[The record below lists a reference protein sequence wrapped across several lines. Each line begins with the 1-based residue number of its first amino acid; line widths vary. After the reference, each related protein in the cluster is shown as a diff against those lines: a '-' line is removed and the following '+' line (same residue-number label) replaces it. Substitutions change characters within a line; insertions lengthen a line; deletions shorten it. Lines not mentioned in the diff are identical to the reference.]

1 MCGIGGIVY
10 LDRARCVNRDDLRRM
25 SGTMIHRGPD
35 DEGFFI
41 NQHVGLAMRRLT
53 VIDLVTGHQPIANED
68 GRIWIV
74 FNGEIYNFPELR
86 VEMEKK
92 GHRFSTNT
100 DTETIV
106 HLYEEHGIDCVKKL
120 NGMFAFAIWDHRN
133 QSLFLARD
141 RLGVKPL
148 YYFLDD
154 HCLVFGS
161 ELKAILADKNIPRRI
176 DLEALD
182 SFFTA
187 EYIPA
192 PLSIFQGVKKLPPGH
207 TLVLRDGK
215 ISINCYWDLQF
226 NTLQG
231 REEDLCEMLRAL
243 LNDAVRIRLISDV
256 PLGAFLSGGIDSS
269 AIVYYMSEIM
279 GCPVKTFSI
288 GFDDPSYNELPY
300 ARIVARQLNTEHHEL
315 TIQPDVVHL
324 AENLVRYLDEP
335 LADVSVFPTYLVSQL
350 ARQHVTVALSG
361 DGGDELFAGYEW
373 YVANK
378 LASYYHKFPAFL
390 KDGWIPRL
398 VDSIPPSTHKKG
410 VTNKLKR
417 FVEGSV
423 LPNSLQHFRWHIFA
437 TEESKKHLYSE
448 ELQRSVGQI
457 SAYGRFIDHLQSTE
471 RADPLWQQQVADI
484 KTYLADDILVKVDR
498 MSMANSLE
506 ARTPFLDYRLVEFAA
521 GLPSDLKLKGLQA
534 KYILKRC
541 MASKLPRA
549 VLNRKKEGF
558 SIPMKN
564 WLKQELRPL
573 MQDLLSTARMKNG
586 GFFNPSYVQK
596 LMTDHLKGVANHSH
610 QLWSLMMFEIWQDSY
625 LHNQ

>member
-10 LDRARCVNRDDLRRM
+10 RDRDRSVNQDDLQRM
-25 SGTMIHRGPD
+25 CGTMIHRGPD
-35 DEGFFI
+35 DEGFYV
-41 NQHVGLAMRRLT
+41 NQHVGLAMRRLNI
-53 VIDLVTGHQPIANED
+53 IDLVTGHQPISNED

-86 VEMEKK
+86 VELEKQ
-92 GHRFSTNT
+92 GHRFSTNS
-100 DTETIV
+100 DTEAIV
-106 HLYEEHGIDCVKKL
+106 HLYEEYGRDCVKKL
-120 NGMFAFAIWDHRN
+120 NGMFAFAIWDRRK

-161 ELKAILADKNIPRRI
+161 ELKAILAYNEIPRQI

-182 SFFTA
+182 SFLTA

-192 PLSIFQGVKKLPPGH
+192 PLSIFQGIKKLPPAH
-207 TLVLRDGK
+207 TLIMREGK
-215 ISINCYWDLQF
+215 VSIDRYWDLEF
-226 NTLQG
+226 NRSYG
-231 REEDLCEMLRAL
+231 CEEDLCETLGEL
-243 LNDAVRIRLISDV
+243 LKDAVRIRLISDV
-256 PLGAFLSGGIDSS
+256 PLGAFLSGGLDSS
-269 AIVYYMSEIM
+269 AIVCLMSEIT
-279 GCPVKTFSI
+279 GRPVKTFSI
-288 GFDDPSYNELPY
+288 GFDDPSYNELQY
-300 ARIVARQLNTEHHEL
+300 ARVVARQFNTEHHEL

-324 AENLVRYLDEP
+324 VQDLVRYLDEP
-335 LADVSVFPTYLVSQL
+335 LADVSIFPTYLVSQL

-373 YVANK
+373 YIANK
-378 LASYYHKFPAFL
+378 IASYYRKVPAFL

-398 VDSIPPSTHKKG
+398 VDCIPPSSHKKG
-410 VTNKLKR
+410 LTNKLKR

-423 LPNSLQHFRWHIFA
+423 LPDSLQHFRWNMFA
-437 TEESKKHLYSE
+437 TEESKKQLYSE
-448 ELQRSVGQI
+448 ELQRSLGQI
-457 SAYGRFIDHLQSTE
+457 NAYDRFSDHFQTTDH
-471 RADPLWQQQVADI
+471 ADPLWQQQVADI

-506 ARTPFLDYRLVEFAA
+506 ARTPFLDYRLVEFAT
-521 GLPSDLKLKGLQA
+521 GLPSHLKLKGLQT
-534 KYILKRC
+534 KYLLKRC
-541 MASKLPRA
+541 MASKLPRT

-573 MQDLLSTARMKNG
+573 MQDLLSPARMKNG
-586 GFFNPSYVQK
+586 GFFNPSYVQR
-596 LMTDHLKGVANHSH
+596 LMTDHLKGVANHGH

-625 LHNQ
+625 LH